1 MRKLS
6 SEWVQAYFKLCYRV
20 EFFFSCFFDILFF
33 DLYVMGN
40 VSTKYRE
47 REWEEGRVIKPRK
60 ELSLCQKIGW
70 SIILLSFFLFLFLFF
85 FF

>member
-47 REWEEGRVIKPRK
+47 RENGKKEE
-60 ELSLCQKIGW
+60 
-70 SIILLSFFLFLFLFF
+70 
-85 FF
+85 